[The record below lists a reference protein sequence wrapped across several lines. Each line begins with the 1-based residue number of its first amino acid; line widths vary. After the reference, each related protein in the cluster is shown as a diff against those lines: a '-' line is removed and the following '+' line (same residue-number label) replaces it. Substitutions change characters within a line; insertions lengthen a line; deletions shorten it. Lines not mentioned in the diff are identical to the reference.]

1 MTLNWKHWLG
11 ESKKEKPGTSLTP
24 EEIAALLQITPEALK
39 EFEAA
44 YRMEALDTV
53 SDNFF
58 EVNARQA
65 KDQMSKESRL
75 PENLIFRIGQELLES
90 THQIQEYDGE
100 HLAVFAPEAESQ
112 PVEREEL
119 MAFPELDRP
128 QLTGRYCCRDI
139 PEDSYPE
146 LLCLWKRYQETG
158 NRAFYHQ
165 FRQGLD
171 ILDVDPVLYRMI
183 GTNPNSMGFWF
194 PSLVRAVMGTRF
206 FRIPQTIIARIPET
220 LLQMTRLDYGTLTPA
235 TLQVVDRYCQKVFR
249 LDPNREYFV
258 KTGTYSSKFDF
269 RNTHVHGAK
278 EVAELGEY
286 LLFIHHQALQMAS
299 PLAQPCIYGV
309 STTNEWVV
317 REFIPDKEGNPCIY
331 KGLPLHT
338 EYRVFVDCDA
348 DEVLG
353 IVPYWDPDTMKHRFG
368 HSEDSDSLH
377 QKHDYVIYQMHERTL
392 MERYHKH
399 KERVA
404 AEVEAILPDIQL
416 PGQWSIDIMQNGE
429 DFWIIDMAL
438 AENSAFADCI
448 PEGKR
453 SPLEENWIP
462 KLPPK

>member
-1 MTLNWKHWLG
+1 MTLSLERWFGKRQKG
-11 ESKKEKPGTSLTP
+11 KPGKALSP
-24 EEIAALLQITPEALK
+24 EEIAALLQTTPEALK

-44 YRMEALDTV
+44 YRMEALDAV

-75 PENLIFRIGQELLES
+75 PEDLILRIAQELLEN
-90 THQIQEYDGE
+90 THQILEYDGE
-100 HLAVFAPEAESQ
+100 HLAVFAPEAESR
-112 PVEREEL
+112 PVGREEL

-171 ILDVDPVLYRMI
+171 ILDVVPVLYRMI

-269 RNTHVHGAK
+269 RNAHVHGAK

-338 EYRVFVDCDA
+338 EYRVFVDCDT

-353 IVPYWDPDTMKHRFG
+353 IVPYWDPETMKRRFG
-368 HSEDSDSLH
+368 HSEDSDSPH
-377 QKHDYVIYQMHERTL
+377 QKHDYVIYQMHEQTL
-392 MERYHKH
+392 MERYHMH
-399 KERVA
+399 KNRVA
-404 AEVEAILPDIQL
+404 AEVEAFLPDLQL

-429 DFWIIDMAL
+429 DFWVIDMAL

-448 PEGKR
+448 PEEKR
-453 SPLEENWIP
+453 KPLEENWIP
-462 KLPPK
+462 KLQ

>member
-1 MTLNWKHWLG
+1 MTLSLERWFGKRQKG
-11 ESKKEKPGTSLTP
+11 KPGKALSP
-24 EEIAALLQITPEALK
+24 EEIAALLQTTPEALK

-44 YRMEALDTV
+44 YRMEALDAV

-75 PENLIFRIGQELLES
+75 PEDLILRIAQELLEN
-90 THQIQEYDGE
+90 THQILEYDGE
-100 HLAVFAPEAESQ
+100 HLAVFAPEAESR
-112 PVEREEL
+112 PVGREEL

-338 EYRVFVDCDA
+338 EYRVFVDCDT

-353 IVPYWDPDTMKHRFG
+353 IVPYWDPETMKRRFG
-368 HSEDSDSLH
+368 HSEDSDSPH
-377 QKHDYVIYQMHERTL
+377 QKHDYVIYQMHEQTL
-392 MERYHKH
+392 MERYHMH
-399 KERVA
+399 KNRVA
-404 AEVEAILPDIQL
+404 AEVEAFLPDLQL

-429 DFWIIDMAL
+429 DFWVIDMAL

-448 PEGKR
+448 PEEKR
-453 SPLEENWIP
+453 KPLEENWIP
-462 KLPPK
+462 KLQ